1 MTVSCGMA
9 RSAANIQA
17 EIDRLE
23 TMLAAEDTDIKSAG
37 SDGGM
42 ATRFDRS
49 KLEARL
55 DKLYIQLSRA
65 QGTLMFIRGR
75 VHGLR

>member
-1 MTVSCGMA
+1 MG
-9 RSAANIQA
+9 RSAASIQS

-23 TMLAAEDTDIKSAG
+23 TMLAADDTDIKSA
-37 SDGGM
+37 SADGGM
-42 ATRFDRS
+42 AVRFDRS
-49 KLEARL
+49 KMEARL

-65 QGTLMFIRGR
+65 NGTLMFVRGR